1 MPEEEWSS
9 VGSWSPR
16 MIRKAPPRNALPV
29 WYGRAQAEEGSVH
42 VGDGLMW
49 GVEPSKVGKG
59 T

>member
-1 MPEEEWSS
+1 
-9 VGSWSPR
+9 

-49 GVEPSKVGKG
+49 GLSQVRWGRGHDGGVLEPK
-59 T
+59 